1 MKKFTPKR
9 RVMAALL
16 GGPVDRIPAT
26 SVAGCG
32 GTVNLDMQKATGIMW
47 PDAHKDPQKMAK
59 LAIAS
64 YELAGV
70 ECIRVPFDFVVEA
83 EVLGCEIKWFDS
95 PEHLPAVKTHPFA
108 KVEDL
113 KMPDNVLEKGR
124 IPVVLEAIRQARKQV
139 GDYLPIAGHV
149 VGPFTIAGELPG
161 IENFLKWIV
170 KNPDNIVAY
179 TKFAYDFVLQYAKAQ
194 FQAGADIVCIA
205 EPMASLEMISVDWYR
220 KFVKPVLIELTNNLG
235 GIRVLHICGRTEK
248 LVPDMCESG
257 FDGISIEEAVNI
269 ANIKNLVG
277 DVKILGNVS
286 SKKTLVFGT
295 PEEVKAEAIN
305 AIQAGADLLEPGCGI
320 SSVVPLAN
328 VKAFV
333 DAAKEYVPKK

>member
-1 MKKFTPKR
+1 MKKFTPRR
-9 RVMAALL
+9 RVLAALL

-32 GTVNLDMQKATGIMW
+32 GTVNVDMQKASGIYW
-47 PDAHKDPQKMAK
+47 PEAHKDAQKMAK

-64 YELAGV
+64 YELSGM
-70 ECIRVPFDFVVEA
+70 ECVRVPFDFVVEA
-83 EVLGCEIKWFDS
+83 EALGCEIKWFES
-95 PEHLPAVKTHPFA
+95 PEHLPAVKGHPFT
-108 KVEDL
+108 KPEDL
-113 KMPDNVLEKGR
+113 KMPENILEKGR
-124 IPVVLEAIRQARKQV
+124 IPVVLEAIRLLRKEV
-139 GDYLPIAGHV
+139 GDFLPITSHV

-161 IENFLKWIV
+161 IETFLKWIV
-170 KNPDNIVAY
+170 RSPDNVKTY
-179 TKFAYDFVLQYAKAQ
+179 VKFGYEFALQYAVAQ
-194 FQAGADIVCIA
+194 LKAGADVVCIA
-205 EPMASLEMISVDWYR
+205 EPMASLEMISVDWYK
-220 KFVKPVLIELTNNLG
+220 KFVKPVLLDLTDKLG

-248 LVPDMCESG
+248 LIPDMVESG

-269 ANIKNLVG
+269 ANIKPLVG

-295 PEEVKAEAIN
+295 PAEVKAEAIK
-305 AIQAGADLLEPGCGI
+305 AIEAGADLLEPGCGI

-333 DAAKEYVPKK
+333 EAAKEYVPKK